1 MVCTNETKNQAS
13 LSNTLKQLV
22 NDFLIKY
29 SFNSPVAESST
40 SASNTR
46 HSQATTLSKS
56 VTANKR
62 AVSDSAVSTQQS
74 VRSVA
79 AVSINFFECVF

>member
-1 MVCTNETKNQAS
+1 MVCTNEKKNQAS

-22 NDFLIKY
+22 IDFLVKY
-29 SFNSPVAESST
+29 SFISPVAESYT
-40 SASNTR
+40 SASNPR

-74 VRSVA
+74 VRSVTS
-79 AVSINFFECVF
+79 VSINFFECKF